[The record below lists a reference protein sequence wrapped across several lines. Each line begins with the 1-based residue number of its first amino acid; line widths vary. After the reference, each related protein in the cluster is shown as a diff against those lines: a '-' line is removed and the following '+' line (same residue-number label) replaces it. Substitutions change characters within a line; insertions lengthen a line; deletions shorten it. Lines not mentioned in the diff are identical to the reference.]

1 MTGAGQVILALR
13 VELAERVGE
22 RSRLLGKFDE
32 AACKLL
38 ARIADGAGAMQ
49 VPERA
54 VTRRARRRLSTVEAT
69 STGVTEA

>member
-1 MTGAGQVILALR
+1 M
-13 VELAERVGE
+13 
-22 RSRLLGKFDE
+22 SRIQLFVAFVLVSLLGVVV
-32 AACKLL
+32 AT
-38 ARIADGAGAMQ
+38 RIADGAGAMQ